1 MKWDERIGRRLK
13 LHDLHVFIAVAELGS
28 MRKAADRLA
37 ISQPSVSKAI
47 ADIEH
52 ILSVRLLERNARG
65 VEVTP
70 YGRALQRRAMGA
82 FDELRQGVKDIE
94 VLADPALGEIREP
107 LKELLSLHYRYR
119 FDPQG
124 LSQTD
129 REALRREAS
138 GCLGKLA

>member
-94 VLADPALGEIREP
+94 VLADPALGEVGSDARRPSQRDCCRPSSTASPAVIR
-107 LKELLSLHYRYR
+107 
-119 FDPQG
+119 
-124 LSQTD
+124 
-129 REALRREAS
+129 AS
-138 GCLGKLA
+138 W